1 MPSHKPTA
9 PASNPRNRNFTV
21 TATVLGVAVLLLFVG
36 IFAYQGG
43 KSQQAASAG
52 QGEQAGQSAQQGSEG
67 ELDMSRR
74 IADDPTALGA
84 VDAPVVMVEYSDYR
98 CPFCGLFA
106 RDTLPALVEKYVD
119 SGDLRIEWRD
129 LPVFGEESMEA
140 ALAGRAAGEQGKF
153 WEFNKA
159 VYAAAPERGHADL
172 NRERLIGF
180 AEQAGVPDMKKFEA
194 DLDSKQLRE
203 AVVKDAQEAASLGA
217 TGTPTFLV
225 NDTPFVGAQPL
236 EAFEKAIDAELNEA
250 GSK

>member
-1 MPSHKPTA
+1 MPSPKPTA

-52 QGEQAGQSAQQGSEG
+52 QGEQAGENAQRGSEG

-106 RDTLPALVEKYVD
+106 RDTLPALVKKYVD

-159 VYAAAPERGHADL
+159 VYDAAPERGHADL
-172 NRERLIGF
+172 NRERLIEF
-180 AEQAGVPDMKKFEA
+180 AEQSGVPDMKKFEA
-194 DLDSKQLRE
+194 DLESKQLRQ
-203 AVVKDAQEAASLGA
+203 AVTRDAQEAASLGA

-236 EAFEKAIDAELNEA
+236 EAFEQAIDAELNEA
-250 GSK
+250 RSK

>member
-52 QGEQAGQSAQQGSEG
+52 QGEPAGANAQQGSAG
-67 ELDMSRR
+67 GLDMSRR

-106 RDTLPALVEKYVD
+106 RDPLPVLVEKYVD
-119 SGDLRIEWRD
+119 SGELRIEWRD
-129 LPVFGEESMEA
+129 LPVFARS
-140 ALAGRAAGEQGKF
+140 RCKQH
-153 WEFNKA
+153 W
-159 VYAAAPERGHADL
+159 P
-172 NRERLIGF
+172 
-180 AEQAGVPDMKKFEA
+180 GVPRGSRA
-194 DLDSKQLRE
+194 NSGSSTRPSTL
-203 AVVKDAQEAASLGA
+203 
-217 TGTPTFLV
+217 PH
-225 NDTPFVGAQPL
+225 
-236 EAFEKAIDAELNEA
+236 LNEDTRT
-250 GSK
+250 